1 MLRFAPSPTGDMT
14 LSDLRIALL
23 NYLAAKERGEPF
35 LVRMDD
41 LDKTNVIEGKDT
53 EIMQIL
59 EKFAITHDQVYHQ
72 SEHLRIY
79 QTLALRLIEEEKA
92 FVCTCDPKQ
101 SSCSGSCETMETAD
115 YLRLKESGES
125 FVIRIKQPTKSIT
138 FDDLIHGEINTPA
151 EELNA
156 FTILRADATPTP
168 DFATACDDMLSDISL
183 VIRDE
188 KHLTHTPQQEYI
200 KHILGYDKETVYIH
214 LPAILD
220 EKGEEITLL
229 SLLAQGFIPDA
240 IINAL
245 IALSC
250 ENAPKEIFYLPEAV
264 TWFSLESVTG
274 ERNTLDMERLR
285 EINREHLR
293 SMDDKLLST
302 LFGFADA
309 DIGKLA
315 KLYLDEAATI
325 NELAARIRPI
335 LAPKHFEGE
344 CEAQMRQIQKVLID
358 APMFETFEALA
369 AYVTEQTG
377 LSGED
382 LATPLR
388 LLLTGEPSGPE
399 LASLYPYIRS
409 YLLEVIS

>member
-41 LDKTNVIEGKDT
+41 LDKSNVIEGKDT

-101 SSCSGSCETMETAD
+101 RSCSGSCETMETAD
-115 YLRLKESGES
+115 YLKLKESGEP
-125 FVIRIKQPTKSIT
+125 FVVRIKRPNETIGFT
-138 FDDLIHGEINTPA
+138 DLFRGETQTPA
-151 EELNA
+151 QQIEA
-156 FTILRADATPTP
+156 FTILHTDATPTP

-188 KHLTHTPQQEYI
+188 KHLAHTPKQECI
-200 KHILGYDKETVYIH
+200 KRILGYDKETVYLH

-220 EKGEEITLL
+220 EKGEEIILL

-245 IALSC
+245 ITLSC
-250 ENAPKEIFYLPEAV
+250 ENTPQEIFYLPEAV
-264 TWFSLESVTG
+264 TWFSLERVTG

-285 EINREHLR
+285 EINCEHLR

-302 LFGFADA
+302 LFSFADA
-309 DIGKLA
+309 DIGRLA
-315 KLYLDEAATI
+315 KLYLDEAVTI

-335 LAPKHFEGE
+335 LAPKRFEGE
-344 CEAQMRQIQKVLID
+344 WEAPMRQIQQVLID
-358 APMFETFEALA
+358 APMFETFEELA
-369 AYVTEQTG
+369 AYVTGQTG

-388 LLLTGEPSGPE
+388 LLLTGEPSGPK

>member
-23 NYLAAKERGEPF
+23 NYLAAKERGEPL

-41 LDKTNVIEGKDT
+41 LDKANVIEGKDT

-101 SSCSGSCETMETAD
+101 SRCSDSCETMETAD
-115 YLRLKESGES
+115 YLRLKESGEP
-125 FVIRIKQPTKSIT
+125 FVVRIKRPNETIGFTDLLRGETK
-138 FDDLIHGEINTPA
+138 TPA
-151 EELNA
+151 QQIEA
-156 FTILRADATPTP
+156 FTILHTDATPTP

-188 KHLTHTPQQEYI
+188 KHLAHTPQQEYV
-200 KHILGYDKETVYIH
+200 KRILGYDKETVYLH
-214 LPAILD
+214 LPALLD
-220 EKGEEITLL
+220 ENGEEITLL

-264 TWFSLESVTG
+264 TWFSLERVTG
-274 ERNTLDMERLR
+274 ERNTLDLERLR

-335 LAPKHFEGE
+335 LAPKRFEGE
-344 CEAQMRQIQKVLID
+344 WEAQMRQIQKVLID

-369 AYVTEQTG
+369 AYVSEQTG
-377 LSGED
+377 LSSED

-388 LLLTGEPSGPE
+388 LLLTGEPSGPK

>member
-14 LSDLRIALL
+14 LSDLRIALV
-23 NYLAAKERGEPF
+23 NYLAAKERGEPL

-41 LDKTNVIEGKDT
+41 LDKAKVIEGKDT

-72 SEHLRIY
+72 SEHLRIH
-79 QTLALRLIEEEKA
+79 QTLAVRLIEEEKA
-92 FVCTCDPKQ
+92 FVCTCDPQQ
-101 SSCSGSCETMETAD
+101 SVCSGSCETMETAD
-115 YLRLKESGES
+115 YLRLKESGEP
-125 FVIRIKQPTKSIT
+125 FVIRIKRPEGMIGFT
-138 FDDLIHGEINTPA
+138 DLLHGEIHTPLQQI
-151 EELNA
+151 EA
-156 FTILRADATPTP
+156 FTILHTDATPTP
-168 DFATACDDMLSDISL
+168 DFAAACDDMLSDISL

-188 KHLTHTPQQEYI
+188 KYLVHTPQQEYV
-200 KHILGYDKETVYIH
+200 KRMLGYVKETVYLH

-240 IINAL
+240 IINYL
-245 IALSC
+245 ITLSC
-250 ENAPKEIFYLPEAV
+250 EDIPSEIFYLPEAV
-264 TWFSLESVTG
+264 SWFSLNKVTG
-274 ERNTLDMERLR
+274 QHDRFDRKKLR
-285 EINREHLR
+285 KINREHLR

-315 KLYLDEAATI
+315 KLYLDEASTI
-325 NELAARIRPI
+325 NELAAHIRPI
-335 LAPKHFEGE
+335 LAPKRFEGE
-344 CEAQMRQIQKVLID
+344 WEEPMRRIQQVLID
-358 APMFETFEALA
+358 APMFETFDVLV

-377 LSGED
+377 LSGEK
-382 LATPLR
+382 LTVPLR
-388 LLLTGEPSGPE
+388 LLLTGATEGPE
-399 LASLYPYIRS
+399 LEAVYPYIRS